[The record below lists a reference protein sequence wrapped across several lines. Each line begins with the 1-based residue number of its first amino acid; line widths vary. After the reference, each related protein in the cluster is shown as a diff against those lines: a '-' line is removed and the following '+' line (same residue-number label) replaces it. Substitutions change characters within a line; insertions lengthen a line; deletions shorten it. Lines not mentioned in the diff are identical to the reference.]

1 MRHYNLLAISAAV
14 LLFFT
19 PARAGAQEP
28 AASFQDA
35 VNLYQSGVYGKAR
48 TIFESLGDPMSRA
61 YAVLCAI
68 KADDDDYARL
78 FREYND
84 EFPESVLGNRIRYE
98 YASSL
103 FAKEDYASAAAM
115 FSQVS
120 ESRLESSDLLN
131 LNFRRGYCA
140 YANGRYDDAV
150 YYLLKVESAPKSSL
164 TSPARYH
171 LGYIAYNGGQFDV
184 AEKWFRLIEPDERF
198 QALAQYYILECR
210 FNKKDY
216 DYIIENG
223 PALMEQAPEERKTR
237 LARIVSESYLVKG
250 DKNKALAYYMLE
262 GDKEGQSRSDLYHA
276 GSVMYAVQDY
286 KGAIEKF
293 SKMENRIDSLG
304 QVANYQLAYS
314 YIRTGNKVAAS
325 DSFKD
330 ASQAGFDPKIQEDA
344 WFNYAKLVFDLNSD
358 MSVFGSYLEQYPQT
372 ERREQIYNYLAIA
385 ALNAKDY
392 AAAIEAYS
400 NIEELSEE
408 QLGNYLKANYL
419 RASQLAAGGAWT
431 DAVPYFRSASFNLPK
446 NDRYAQLARYWLAE
460 SLFNS
465 GNYADAAEIYEELYN
480 VSALYGRSEGKMLTY
495 NLGYSFYNQTKYE
508 SAARWLDQYI
518 ASGDQEARK
527 DALVRRA
534 DCDFARHN
542 YKAAVSSY
550 QKVLDTYYDVNDIYP
565 YYQQAIAYGLFG
577 KKKEKVDVLSRVTKA
592 SADTPMYS
600 EAMYELGRA
609 YMENEDNQQAVKT
622 FGTLQTTTSDVTY
635 SARALIGSG
644 MAYRN
649 MKDYEHALANYK
661 QVVDLLPQS
670 EYAEE
675 ALMAINSIYQ
685 TTNEPEKFLDYMQS
699 RNLSVG
705 KTPKEREN
713 IFFNTAEQ
721 IYLSGGY
728 DRAVTSFQKYLK
740 DYPEG
745 EKRGDAWF
753 YLADSYRCL
762 SDKEKAC
769 AAFKLAVADLKE
781 GSFAE
786 TSAYNYAKLS
796 YEMQHYTDAY
806 EGFCMLQDIAKM
818 EENKSAARLGKMRSA
833 YQAHNYDD
841 AIAAARDLIS
851 NSPSPAEQRE
861 GWFTEAKSLLA
872 TSRRD
877 EAYLFFRKL
886 AEQQP
891 STPEGAESYYMVV
904 RDLCDSGEFAKL
916 EDKVYEFASKCGDQS
931 YWLAKCYI
939 VLGDGF
945 REQGKTA
952 QAKAT
957 WESIRDGYTPYEE
970 GDDIIETVNQRI
982 AAL

>member
-1 MRHYNLLAISAAV
+1 MRHYILPALSAALF
-14 LLFFT
+14 LLFA
-19 PARAGAQEP
+19 PVRAGAQERP
-28 AASFQDA
+28 GSFQDA
-35 VNLYQSGVYGKAR
+35 VNLYQSGVYAKAR

-61 YAVLCAI
+61 YVVLCAI
-68 KADDDDYARL
+68 KADDEDYSRL
-78 FREYND
+78 YREYDN
-84 EFPESVLGNRIRYE
+84 EYPESVLANRIRYE

-103 FAKEDYASAAAM
+103 FAKEDYASASAM
-115 FSQVS
+115 YAQVS
-120 ESRLESSDLLN
+120 ETRLEPSELLN

-140 YANGRYDDAV
+140 YANGKYDDAV

-164 TSPARYH
+164 TSPARYQ

-184 AEKWFRLIEPDERF
+184 AEKWFRLIESDERF
-198 QALAQYYILECR
+198 QAIAQYYILECR

-216 DYIIENG
+216 DYITENG
-223 PALMEQAPEERKTR
+223 PALMEEAPAERKSR
-237 LARIVSESYLVKG
+237 LARIVSESFLVKG

-262 GDKEGQSRSDLYHA
+262 GDKEVQSRSDLFHS
-276 GSVMYAVQDY
+276 GSVLYAVQDF

-325 DSFKD
+325 DAFKD
-330 ASQAGFDPKIQEDA
+330 ASQAGFDARIQEDA
-344 WFNYAKLVFDLNSD
+344 WFNYAKLAFDLNSD
-358 MSVFGSYLEQYPQT
+358 MSVFGGYLQQYPNT
-372 ERREQIYNYLAIA
+372 SRKEQIYNYLAIA

-400 NIEELSEE
+400 NIEELNEE

-431 DAVPYFRSASFNLPK
+431 DATPYFRSASFNLPK
-446 NDRYAQLARYWLAE
+446 NDRYAQLSRYWLAE

-465 GNYADAAEIYEELYN
+465 GNYSEAAEIYEELYN
-480 VSALYGRSEGKMLTY
+480 ISALYNRSEGKMLSY
-495 NLGYSFYNQTKYE
+495 NLGYSFYNQGKYE
-508 SAARWLDQYI
+508 SAARWLDTYI
-518 ASGDQEARK
+518 RSADTEARK

-542 YKAAVSSY
+542 YKAAVESY
-550 QKVLDTYYDVNDIYP
+550 QKVLDAYYDVNDIYP
-565 YYQQAIAYGLFG
+565 YYQQSISYGLSG
-577 KKKEKVDVLSRVTKA
+577 NKKEKVNVLSRVLKA
-592 SADTPMYS
+592 SADAPMYS

-609 YMENEDNQQAVKT
+609 YMESEDNQQAVKT

-649 MKDYEHALANYK
+649 MKEYDKALENYK
-661 QVVDLLPQS
+661 QAVDLMPQS

-705 KTPKEREN
+705 KTPKERES

-721 IYLSGGY
+721 VYLSGAY
-728 DRAVTSFQKYLK
+728 DRAVNSFKKYLS

-753 YLADSYRCL
+753 YLADSYRSL

-769 AAFKLAVADLKE
+769 AAYKLALADLKE

-786 TSAYNYAKLS
+786 TAAYNYAKLS
-796 YEMQHYTDAY
+796 YELQHYTDAY
-806 EGFCMLQDIAKM
+806 DGFCSLLDIARM
-818 EENKSAARLGKMRSA
+818 EENRAAARMGKMRSA

-841 AIAAARDLIS
+841 AIAAARDIIS
-851 NSPSPAEQRE
+851 NSPTAAEQRE
-861 GWFTEAKSLLA
+861 GWFIEAKSLLA
-872 TSRRD
+872 TSHRD

-886 AEQQP
+886 AEQP
-891 STPEGAESYYMVV
+891 STPEGAESYYMIV
-904 RDLCDSGEFAKL
+904 RDLCDSGEFDKL
-916 EDKVYEFASKCGDQS
+916 EDKVYDFASRCGDQS

-945 REQGKTA
+945 REQGKVA
-952 QAKAT
+952 QARAT

-970 GDDIIETVNQRI
+970 GDDIIESVNQRI